1 MKVTGLLG
9 LLFASALISGCSVT
23 QNSSDKDMASLK
35 SDQSYS
41 YPLRE
46 RACLERAMFFEA
58 NRSSREGLVAVG
70 TVVMNRVNSSQYP
83 DTICRVV
90 GQKNQF
96 APGVLTRLMNRKV
109 LPDVQAAAEAVLK
122 GERHPKLKNAM
133 FFHTAGLKFPYNNM
147 HYVLVAGGNAF
158 YEKRSRDGTLS
169 VPVDDKPYD
178 VSYAFAQENTGALPT
193 ADMMKDIA
201 AKPVLDS
208 KTTMAAVHMPLVVPV
223 PKPRA
228 MESANLVLGYAL
240 PEARQI
246 NLIGALLLAQQYK
259 NP

>member
-1 MKVTGLLG
+1 MQFPIKMKVTGLLG
-9 LLFASALISGCSVT
+9 LLFACALISGCSMT
-23 QNSSDKDMASLK
+23 QNSSGKDMANLK

-96 APGVLTRLMNRKV
+96 APGVLTRLMNRKI

-122 GERHPKLKNAM
+122 GERHPKLKNSM

-158 YEKRSRDGTLS
+158 YEKRHRDGTLS

-178 VSYAFAQENTGALPT
+178 VSYAFAQEHVGALPV
-193 ADMMKDIA
+193 AE
-201 AKPVLDS
+201 KPALDS
-208 KTTMAAVHMPLVVPV
+208 KTTLAAVHAPLVVPV
-223 PKPRA
+223 SKPRA
-228 MESANLVLGYAL
+228 MESAHLALGYTL
-240 PEARQI
+240 PEARQT